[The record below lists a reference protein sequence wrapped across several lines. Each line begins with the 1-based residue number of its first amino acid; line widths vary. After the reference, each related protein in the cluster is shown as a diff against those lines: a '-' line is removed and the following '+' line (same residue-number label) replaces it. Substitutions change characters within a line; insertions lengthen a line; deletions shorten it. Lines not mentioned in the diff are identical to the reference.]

1 MKTKNLII
9 ISLLILIVGLGSYAI
24 FNKQKR
30 SIVIETTT
38 TTKLALCSNQYYET
52 EYDEDGKI
60 VIKNFPYY
68 NIGDKE
74 ECKINET
81 KKTEEWYI
89 EGEMILR
96 RWCYIKNLSLRYIED
111 LTCIQKL
118 DIKSIN
124 PQTDINTMP
133 INSCVFEKENL
144 NNLSSLANLEEIT
157 FGSCSNNN
165 IDNGWWKNLKK
176 LKKINIQYSNVPDY
190 DIFDN
195 VLAIIEKIPSVEYVE
210 MYRGMGGIS
219 TYLDM
224 NKDKLCK
231 VINNWKN
238 VKTIYLSSEGF
249 ETSINNG
256 VFVLKD
262 TLNDKGQQ
270 QYSSCLEWIDG
281 VKKMEN
287 L

>member
-96 RWCYIKNLSLRYIED
+96 R
-111 LTCIQKL
+111 
-118 DIKSIN
+118 
-124 PQTDINTMP
+124 
-133 INSCVFEKENL
+133 
-144 NNLSSLANLEEIT
+144 
-157 FGSCSNNN
+157 
-165 IDNGWWKNLKK
+165 
-176 LKKINIQYSNVPDY
+176 
-190 DIFDN
+190 
-195 VLAIIEKIPSVEYVE
+195 
-210 MYRGMGGIS
+210 
-219 TYLDM
+219 
-224 NKDKLCK
+224 
-231 VINNWKN
+231 
-238 VKTIYLSSEGF
+238 
-249 ETSINNG
+249 
-256 VFVLKD
+256 
-262 TLNDKGQQ
+262 
-270 QYSSCLEWIDG
+270 
-281 VKKMEN
+281 
-287 L
+287 